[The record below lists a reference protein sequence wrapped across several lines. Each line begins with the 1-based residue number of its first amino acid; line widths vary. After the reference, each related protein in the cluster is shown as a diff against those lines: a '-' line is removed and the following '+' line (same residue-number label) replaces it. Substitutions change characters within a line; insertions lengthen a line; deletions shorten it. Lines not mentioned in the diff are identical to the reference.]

1 MISSNG
7 MNVGTVTKLQGV
19 ASQDEKLT
27 CAMLETSREGITDEM
42 AKERQQ
48 KFGLNEV
55 KHQKAPKWYV
65 QLLKSFA
72 NPFIY
77 ILLLIATV
85 SFIIDVGLP
94 EVGERDYK
102 TVVVVS
108 IMILVSALLR
118 FVQEYRSNAAAEKLK
133 SMVKTTATVLRK
145 FKGKREIPIVELVPG
160 DIVYLS
166 AGDMIPAD
174 CRIVQSK
181 DLFVSESMLTGEALP
196 VEKNYLPIRNAAE
209 KSPIEL
215 CNICFMGTN
224 VVSGSA
230 IAVIV
235 TTGSYTYFGSIS
247 KSITG
252 ERPETSFDKGIN
264 KVSFLLIRF
273 MLVMVPL
280 IFLING
286 LMKGNW
292 TEALLFAIA
301 VAVGLTPEMLPMIV
315 TANLAKG
322 AVNMSKRKVIVKRLN
337 SIQNI
342 GAMDILCTDKTG
354 TLTLDKIVM
363 EKHLNVYGVEDDE
376 VLKWAYLNSF
386 HQTGLKNLMDKA
398 VLEHAE
404 LHDYLKVEDQ
414 YLKIDEIPFDF
425 QRRRMSVVL
434 KQHNG
439 KHLLICKGAVEEM
452 LELCT
457 HAFDPGDDRSLH
469 VENDRTVPMD
479 DTMRKI
485 VLKTSKKMNE
495 EGLRVLLVAI
505 REFEGAHPLT
515 YAVADEAKLTLT
527 GFIGFLDPAK
537 PSSQPAIESLQKL
550 GIGIKVLTG
559 DNEIITRKICMDVG
573 IPVDRIVN
581 GNELDSIPDTEL
593 NQCVD
598 EVSVFAKLSP
608 LQKVRVVK
616 ALREKG
622 HTVGFMGDGINDA
635 AALKEADVGISVDTA
650 VDITKESADIILLE
664 KDLMVLRKGVIY
676 GRRTFGNIIKYIK
689 MTASSNFGNMF
700 SMLGASS
707 FLPFL
712 PMLPVHLL
720 IQNLLYDISQVSIP
734 WDSMDEEFIVE
745 PKKWDAGSVSK
756 FMLFIGPISSL
767 FDFATFAVL
776 FFVFKANTVSDQTLF
791 QTGWF
796 VEGLLSQTLII
807 HMIRTKKI
815 PFIQSWAAAPV
826 VALTSLIMIIGVVLP
841 FTPFAAALKMEA
853 LPLTYF
859 PWLIGILVCY
869 CLLTQW
875 VKNWFIQKFHTW
887 L

>member
-1 MISSNG
+1 
-7 MNVGTVTKLQGV
+7 
-19 ASQDEKLT
+19 
-27 CAMLETSREGITDEM
+27 MLETSREGITDEM

-196 VEKNYLPIRNAAE
+196 VEKNYLPIRNAAD

-230 IAVIV
+230 TAVIA

-485 VLKTSKKMNE
+485 VLKTSRKMNE

-505 REFEGAHPLT
+505 REFDGAHPLT
-515 YAVADEAKLTLT
+515 YAVADEEKLTLT

-537 PSSQPAIESLQKL
+537 PSSQPAIEALQKL

-581 GNELDSIPDTEL
+581 GNELDRIPDTEL

-616 ALREKG
+616 ALRDKG

-700 SMLGASS
+700 SMLGASA